1 MAFLPAWDEHF
12 ALPALGHNCIMR
24 TDTKRLRVFQ
34 ESRTVGLMWSTI
46 QIKAPFF
53 RCLKQALL
61 KLNVFN
67 SYEFIFGLVI
77 AGSSEVDNSTG
88 ARVVSFG
95 TW

>member
-1 MAFLPAWDEHF
+1 MLET
-12 ALPALGHNCIMR
+12 GSSK
-24 TDTKRLRVFQ
+24 TK
-34 ESRTVGLMWSTI
+34 
-46 QIKAPFF
+46 
-53 RCLKQALL
+53 
-61 KLNVFN
+61 N

>member
-1 MAFLPAWDEHF
+1 
-12 ALPALGHNCIMR
+12 
-24 TDTKRLRVFQ
+24 
-34 ESRTVGLMWSTI
+34 MWSTI

-53 RCLKQALL
+53 RCLKQALV